1 MSLSVS
7 FETYLRRCWCVQRD
21 VLTTSPRRLI
31 ARWAVC
37 KLPKLE
43 LPKFSGNPLD
53 WPDFWDQ
60 FQTSIHSSS
69 GLSDTDCLNYLK
81 KYLCISTA
89 VSVSGLT
96 LSSQNYKKA
105 ISILQ
110 KRFGNPQVLIS
121 AYMDSLLKLKKV
133 ENSDDVVNLR
143 QLYNDVENCVRNL
156 KCLDVETSTYGC
168 LFIPILKARL
178 PDDLILL
185 ISRKF
190 EENVWTLDRLLKFV
204 SDELIAKEIC
214 GSIFNSKTKFRSNDT
229 SKRGQSLRIVY

>member
-1 MSLSVS
+1 M
-7 FETYLRRCWCVQRD
+7 
-21 VLTTSPRRLI
+21 
-31 ARWAVC
+31 
-37 KLPKLE
+37 
-43 LPKFSGNPLD
+43 D

-60 FQTSIHSSS
+60 FQTSIHFSS
-69 GLSDTDCLNYLK
+69 GLSDTDRLNYLK
-81 KYLCISTA
+81 KHLCVSTA
-89 VSVSGLT
+89 VCVSGLT

-143 QLYNDVENCVRNL
+143 QLYNNVENCVRNL